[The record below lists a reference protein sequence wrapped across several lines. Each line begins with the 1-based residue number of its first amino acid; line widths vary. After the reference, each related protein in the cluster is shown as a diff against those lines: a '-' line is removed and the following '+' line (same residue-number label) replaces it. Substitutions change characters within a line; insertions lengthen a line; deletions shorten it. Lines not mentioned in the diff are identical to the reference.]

1 MQLHQYRSDW
11 SFDLSILKLMIS
23 AVDPSLQL
31 DFHLPNVFCSL
42 FLVGI
47 GNDRV
52 VCLAGLGKKR
62 T

>member
-42 FLVGI
+42 FLVGV
-47 GNDRV
+47 GNNRV
-52 VCLAGLGKKR
+52 VYSSGVAC
-62 T
+62 